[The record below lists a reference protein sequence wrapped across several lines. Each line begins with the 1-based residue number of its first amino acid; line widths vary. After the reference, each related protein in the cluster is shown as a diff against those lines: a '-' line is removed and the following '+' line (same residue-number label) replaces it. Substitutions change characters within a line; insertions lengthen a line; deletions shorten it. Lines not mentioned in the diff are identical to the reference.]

1 LNLVESLKLIRVKHW
16 VKNGLIFLPIFFSGK
31 IELIYSVPVL
41 SAFILFC
48 FTSSSVYI
56 LNDLKDLDHD
66 RVNPNK
72 VHRPLASGSI
82 SKREA
87 WVIFSLL
94 ISSILLISVFFF
106 NSSFIFIYGYFV
118 LNLLYT
124 YWLKRIAVID
134 VTCISLG
141 FVLRILAGSIA
152 ASIFLT
158 HWMIIMVFL
167 LMISMAFAKRRDDFK
182 VQIDSKLERESKSG
196 YSLQFLDM
204 ATSLSFAITLV
215 AYILYTVSPEV
226 INRIGT
232 DKLYVT
238 ALFVFLG
245 VMRYLQLSIVFEKS
259 SSPVK
264 LLFSDRFLQLVIL
277 AWLITFAFIIYGKH
291 IELGIFS

>member
-1 LNLVESLKLIRVKHW
+1 MNLVESLKLIRVKHW